1 MLLKSH
7 SQEGCPVS
15 EGDLKMKLTIYRKL
29 LLSYLAMAFLTV
41 LASAYA
47 IFSLQQLNDLAYR
60 IINEDFAVVEQ
71 SKNLLDSLIAQE
83 SAEKRYLILQDPTI
97 EGLYWSRSRQFRR
110 IFEELRKDRFAGI
123 DPAMARLSLLHGE
136 YNALFSQEVQLVR
149 AKRNEE
155 AQTLSE
161 GQGRKAI
168 DEMAM
173 LVRAVQKKAEGNIDQ
188 RMKRIDVQSL
198 RASRLTVVIS
208 LVSLVIGVLLVLLV
222 TYNISRPLRRL
233 EKATAMIAEGKF
245 DFDFR
250 LDRDDEIGSLAYAF
264 GVMAQ
269 RLKLLEERN
278 LDASPLTGL
287 PGNLAIERELGNRL
301 QAKTPV
307 SLCHVDLDNF
317 KPFGDQ
323 YGYAWG
329 SEVIK
334 EVALLLTDEIKA
346 AGAQED
352 FVGHIGGDDF
362 VIISVPPRAEKICRR
377 IVAGFD
383 GRIGKFYTEQD
394 REQGFFIGKD
404 RQGVRQ
410 KFPLISVTIAIVTD
424 DGARFPNP
432 LAMAEAAAKLKEY
445 AKTLPGS
452 NCVTEKD
459 VQKV

>member
-1 MLLKSH
+1 M
-7 SQEGCPVS
+7 GY
-15 EGDLKMKLTIYRKL
+15 GMKLTIYRKL
-29 LLSYLAMAFLTV
+29 MLSYLAMAFLTV

-47 IFSLQQLNDLAYR
+47 IFSLQQLNDLASR
-60 IINEDFAVVEQ
+60 IINDDFAVVDQ
-71 SKNLLDSLIAQE
+71 SKSLLDSLIARE
-83 SAEKRYLILQDPTI
+83 SAEKRYLILQDSTI
-97 EGLYWSRSRQFRR
+97 EELYWARSREFTR
-110 IFEELRKDRFAGI
+110 IFEELRKGRLAGI
-123 DPAMARLSLLHGE
+123 DQTIARLSLLHGQ
-136 YNALFSQEVQLVR
+136 YDLLFSQEVQR
-149 AKRNEE
+149 IQAKQHVE

-173 LVRAVQKKAEGNIDQ
+173 LIRALQRKAEGNIDE
-188 RMKRIDVQSL
+188 RMKRINVQSF
-198 RASRLTVVIS
+198 RASRLTVVLSVIS
-208 LVSLVIGVLLVLLV
+208 LVLGVLLVLLV

-250 LDRDDEIGSLAYAF
+250 LDRNDEIGSLAHAF

-269 RLKLLEERN
+269 RLKILEERN

-301 QAKTPV
+301 RMKTSV

-317 KPFGDQ
+317 KPFVDH

-334 EVALLLTDEIKA
+334 EVALLLMAELKE
-346 AGAQED
+346 AGEKGD
-352 FVGHIGGDDF
+352 FLGHIGGDDF
-362 VIISVPPRAEKICRR
+362 VIISVPQRAEQISRR
-377 IVAGFD
+377 ITAGFD
-383 GRIGKFYTEQD
+383 DRIRKFYTEQD

-404 RQGVRQ
+404 RTGGRQ
-410 KFPLISVTIAIVTD
+410 KFPLISVTIAIVND
-424 DGARFPNP
+424 DGTRFPDP
-432 LAMAEAAAKLKEY
+432 LAMAEAAAQLKEY

-452 NCVTEKD
+452 NCVTEKEM
-459 VQKV
+459 QKG

>member
-1 MLLKSH
+1 
-7 SQEGCPVS
+7 
-15 EGDLKMKLTIYRKL
+15 MKLTIYRKL

-47 IFSLQQLNDLAYR
+47 IFSLQQLNEIAYR
-60 IINEDFAVVEQ
+60 IINDDFAVVDQ
-71 SKNLLDSLIAQE
+71 SKSLLDSLIAQE

-97 EGLYWSRSRQFRR
+97 EEIFWSRSREFNR
-110 IFEELRKDRFAGI
+110 IFEELRKGRFAGL
-123 DPAMARLSLLHGE
+123 DPKIARLSLLHSE
-136 YNALFSQEVQLVR
+136 YDALFFQEVQLVQ

-155 AQTLSE
+155 AQVLSE

-173 LVRAVQKKAEGNIDQ
+173 LVRAVQKKAEENIDA

-198 RASRLTVVIS
+198 RASRLTVVLS
-208 LVSLVIGVLLVLLV
+208 LVSLVLGVLVVLLV

-233 EKATAMIAEGKF
+233 EQATTMIAEGKF
-245 DFDFR
+245 DFDFH
-250 LDRDDEIGSLAYAF
+250 LDRNDEIGSLSYAF
-264 GVMAQ
+264 GIMAQ
-269 RLKLLEERN
+269 RLKILEERN

-287 PGNLAIERELGNRL
+287 PGNLAIEREIGNRL
-301 QAKTPV
+301 QAKRPV

-317 KPFGDQ
+317 KPFVDH

-334 EVALLLTDEIKA
+334 EAALLLIAELKE
-346 AGAQED
+346 AGKKGD
-352 FVGHIGGDDF
+352 FLGHIGGDDF
-362 VIISVPPRAEKICRR
+362 VLISVPPRAEQICRR

-383 GRIGKFYTEQD
+383 GRIRKFYTETD

-424 DGARFPNP
+424 DGTRFQNP
-432 LAMAEAAAKLKEY
+432 LAMAEVAAQLKEY
-445 AKTLPGS
+445 AKTLPGN

-459 VQKV
+459 VHKV

>member
-1 MLLKSH
+1 
-7 SQEGCPVS
+7 
-15 EGDLKMKLTIYRKL
+15 MKLTIYRKL

-47 IFSLQQLNDLAYR
+47 IFSLQQLNEIAYR
-60 IINEDFAVVEQ
+60 IINDDFAVVDQ
-71 SKNLLDSLIAQE
+71 SKSLLDSLIAQE

-97 EGLYWSRSRQFRR
+97 EEIFWSRSREFNR
-110 IFEELRKDRFAGI
+110 IFEELRKGRFAGL
-123 DPAMARLSLLHGE
+123 DPKIARLSLLHSE
-136 YNALFSQEVQLVR
+136 YDALFFQEVQLVQ

-155 AQTLSE
+155 AQVLSE

-173 LVRAVQKKAEGNIDQ
+173 LVRAVQKKAEENIDA

-198 RASRLTVVIS
+198 RASRLTVVLS
-208 LVSLVIGVLLVLLV
+208 LVSLVLGVLVVLLV

-233 EKATAMIAEGKF
+233 EQATTMIAEGKF
-245 DFDFR
+245 DFDFH
-250 LDRDDEIGSLAYAF
+250 LDRNDEIGSLSYAF
-264 GVMAQ
+264 GIMAQ
-269 RLKLLEERN
+269 RLKILEERN

-301 QAKTPV
+301 QAKRPV

-317 KPFGDQ
+317 KPFVDH

-334 EVALLLTDEIKA
+334 EAALLLIAELKE
-346 AGAQED
+346 AGKKGD
-352 FVGHIGGDDF
+352 FLGHIGGDDF
-362 VIISVPPRAEKICRR
+362 VLISVPPRAEQICRR

-383 GRIGKFYTEQD
+383 GRIRKYYTETD

-404 RQGVRQ
+404 RQGVWQ

-424 DGARFPNP
+424 DGTRFQNP
-432 LAMAEAAAKLKEY
+432 LAMAEVAAQLKEY
-445 AKTLPGS
+445 AKTLPGN

-459 VQKV
+459 VHKV